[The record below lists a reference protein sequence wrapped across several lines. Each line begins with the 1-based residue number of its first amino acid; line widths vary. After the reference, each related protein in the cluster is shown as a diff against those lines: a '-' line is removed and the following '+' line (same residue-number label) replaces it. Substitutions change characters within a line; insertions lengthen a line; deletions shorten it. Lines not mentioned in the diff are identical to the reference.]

1 MVRNTSSSHKCC
13 CPPWNCQVF
22 IQLHQGQILRPEG
35 LLQGVLEWVVL
46 EEMLT
51 AHQSAV
57 AGAYFP
63 LSYFCLL
70 EQVCVQS
77 VVPAALMFLA
87 WEGWQGQLCS
97 ACSSYQIY
105 CVLGVL
111 ASILL
116 HEGLDS
122 CFGVL
127 INLLSLTW
135 LLGSCTSKKNGVW
148 CLYSTVL
155 SCHLFSIVN
164 AQSP

>member
-1 MVRNTSSSHKCC
+1 MLLSSMEL
-13 CPPWNCQVF
+13 PG
-22 IQLHQGQILRPEG
+22 LHTTPSGPDG
-35 LLQGVLEWVVL
+35 LLQGVLEWVAL

-51 AHQSAV
+51 AHRSAV

-63 LSYFCLL
+63 LSYLCLL

-122 CFGVL
+122 GFGVL
-127 INLLSLTW
+127 LNLLSLTW